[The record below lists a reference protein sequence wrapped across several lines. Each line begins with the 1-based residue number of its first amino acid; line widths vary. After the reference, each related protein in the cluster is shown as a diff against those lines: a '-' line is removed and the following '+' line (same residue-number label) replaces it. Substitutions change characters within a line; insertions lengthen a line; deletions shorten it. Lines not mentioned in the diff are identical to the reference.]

1 MNTYIFTF
9 GLGTKLKGMY
19 QPIEATNEQ
28 KAREIMFSIYDENW
42 ASCYTE
48 DYFNKCREDGLF
60 KNLKALPT
68 INNTYQEVL

>member
-9 GLGTKLKGMY
+9 GIGTHMKSMY
-19 QPIEATNEQ
+19 QPIKANSEQEA
-28 KAREIMFSIYDENW
+28 RIIMCSIYNDNW

-60 KNLKALPT
+60 KNLEPMPT
-68 INNTYQEVL
+68 ISEIYREVF